1 MALWDSPADRW
12 DQEVQGS
19 PGILHL
25 PSVQTYPAVREDLAH
40 HQLPE
45 ISISQS
51 LNVFLIKND

>member
-25 PSVQTYPAVREDLAH
+25 PSVQTYPVVREDLAH

-45 ISISQS
+45 ISISQC
-51 LNVFLIKND
+51 KND

>member
-1 MALWDSPADRW
+1 MAQWDSPADRW

-51 LNVFLIKND
+51 LNVF